1 MIQHLID
8 WVVEHPSYEPGTM
21 RHAVL
26 CRSEFV
32 KRLGGWYPAVAAYR
46 AAWKDRFGSN
56 LDGIENEE
64 LDQRLPPDMLA
75 YLRDCAAHGVA
86 ARQPPCSTRIRGLP
100 DPSLVDHLDE
110 AFRKVWKDAHRGR
123 ALLVAELPD
132 ALMRGVR
139 ASPLGRVPKMNPDR
153 TLAPE
158 GRIIHAQGVNASGS
172 KYHHPPA
179 LQPTHRGVARLALWW
194 SARHPKVPLLIA
206 KLDVEGAFKWIWLRP
221 EDVGLFAADLP
232 EEELGFVSFTPG
244 EYSIF
249 GQAWK
254 GLRRQHG
261 SPAPEVHDEVPYFAK
276 LLMDDKVL
284 LEPLLGTRPWLSMRA
299 AEHCARQLLGP
310 DCINQE
316 KKTEEGDFA
325 VEQIVWGLTLSTEV
339 LTCRL
344 PPPKVE
350 RLQVL
355 AGDASCDTGCRELK
369 ILHVQRLRGM
379 LTFAVVTR
387 PQLLP
392 ELGAM
397 DRMLRTADPGRRL
410 VCPVGSPA
418 QVDRIWA
425 EWWEVVETL
434 RVYTSEPASW
444 EALFTAGL
452 VQVLSP
458 RARLAYPGV
467 AESLLWTGG
476 DSTLSKLGCIEYEAQ
491 L

>member
-26 CRSEFV
+26 CGSEFV

-221 EDVGLFAADLP
+221 EDVGLFATDLP
-232 EEELGFVSFTPG
+232 GEELGFVSFT
-244 EYSIF
+244 
-249 GQAWK
+249 
-254 GLRRQHG
+254 
-261 SPAPEVHDEVPYFAK
+261 
-276 LLMDDKVL
+276 VL
-284 LEPLLGTRPWLSMRA
+284 SL
-299 AEHCARQLLGP
+299 
-310 DCINQE
+310 
-316 KKTEEGDFA
+316 
-325 VEQIVWGLTLSTEV
+325 V
-339 LTCRL
+339 LTF
-344 PPPKVE
+344 
-350 RLQVL
+350 
-355 AGDASCDTGCRELK
+355 GWN
-369 ILHVQRLRGM
+369 
-379 LTFAVVTR
+379 
-387 PQLLP
+387 
-392 ELGAM
+392 
-397 DRMLRTADPGRRL
+397 
-410 VCPVGSPA
+410 GSW
-418 QVDRIWA
+418 RIQHF
-425 EWWEVVETL
+425 
-434 RVYTSEPASW
+434 R
-444 EALFTAGL
+444 
-452 VQVLSP
+452 
-458 RARLAYPGV
+458 PGV
-467 AESLLWTGG
+467 EGAAPAAWLTGAG
-476 DSTLSKLGCIEYEAQ
+476 GARRGPVLREAPDG
-491 L
+491 

>member
-1 MIQHLID
+1 M
-8 WVVEHPSYEPGTM
+8 
-21 RHAVL
+21 
-26 CRSEFV
+26 
-32 KRLGGWYPAVAAYR
+32 
-46 AAWKDRFGSN
+46 
-56 LDGIENEE
+56 
-64 LDQRLPPDMLA
+64 
-75 YLRDCAAHGVA
+75 
-86 ARQPPCSTRIRGLP
+86 
-100 DPSLVDHLDE
+100 
-110 AFRKVWKDAHRGR
+110 
-123 ALLVAELPD
+123 
-132 ALMRGVR
+132 
-139 ASPLGRVPKMNPDR
+139 
-153 TLAPE
+153 
-158 GRIIHAQGVNASGS
+158 
-172 KYHHPPA
+172 
-179 LQPTHRGVARLALWW
+179 
-194 SARHPKVPLLIA
+194 
-206 KLDVEGAFKWIWLRP
+206 
-221 EDVGLFAADLP
+221 
-232 EEELGFVSFTPG
+232 
-244 EYSIF
+244 
-249 GQAWK
+249 
-254 GLRRQHG
+254 
-261 SPAPEVHDEVPYFAK
+261 HDEVPYFAK